1 MIVMMV
7 MMMVMMMM
15 MMMMMMMVRSSV
27 LPFTLGVVTDADE
40 TSDGSNRGFQLFYK
54 QQPCA

>member
-1 MIVMMV
+1 MMMMIVMRIMI
-7 MMMVMMMM
+7 MMMM
-15 MMMMMMMVRSSV
+15 IRSSV

>member
-1 MIVMMV
+1 
-7 MMMVMMMM
+7 MMMM
-15 MMMMMMMVRSSV
+15 MMMMMMRVMMMMMMVRSSV

>member
-1 MIVMMV
+1 MI
-7 MMMVMMMM
+7 VMMMM
-15 MMMMMMMVRSSV
+15 MMMMMMMVMMMMMMVRSSV

>member
-1 MIVMMV
+1 MI
-7 MMMVMMMM
+7 VMMMM
-15 MMMMMMMVRSSV
+15 MTMMMIMIMMVRSSV

>member
-1 MIVMMV
+1 MIVMMIV
-7 MMMVMMMM
+7 MMMVMVMMMM
-15 MMMMMMMVRSSV
+15 MMIMVRSSV

>member
-1 MIVMMV
+1 MIVMM
-7 MMMVMMMM
+7 MILMI
-15 MMMMMMMVRSSV
+15 MMMVRSSV

>member
-1 MIVMMV
+1 MI
-7 MMMVMMMM
+7 VMMMM
-15 MMMMMMMVRSSV
+15 MMMILMIMMIVRSSV

>member
-1 MIVMMV
+1 MIVMM
-7 MMMVMMMM
+7 MMILMI
-15 MMMMMMMVRSSV
+15 MMVRSSV